1 MTRPVPANL
10 KELFSYRLN
19 RLAFV
24 SSRIAA
30 RVNESQYEL
39 GSRDWRIIGLLG
51 AFAPLSLNALAHE
64 ANIDK
69 SQASRS
75 VAELIERGYVKRG
88 ADESDG
94 RGVRLDLTPQGRAL
108 YRKVF
113 PKAVDR
119 NEKMLSVLTDEEREV
134 LERALD
140 KLTDHAIGLLEE
152 VRVKSARDGK
162 APARKEK

>member
-1 MTRPVPANL
+1 MPRLVPTNL

-24 SSRIAA
+24 SSRMAA
-30 RVNESQYEL
+30 KTNESLYEL

-75 VAELIERGYVKRG
+75 VGELIERGYVKRG
-88 ADESDG
+88 ADELDG
-94 RGVRLDLTPQGRAL
+94 RGVKLDLTPSGRAL

-113 PKAVDR
+113 PRAVER
-119 NEKMLSVLTDEEREV
+119 NEKMLSVLTEEEREV
-134 LERALD
+134 LERAID
-140 KLTDHAIGLLEE
+140 KLTVHAIGMLDELRAGSPRE
-152 VRVKSARDGK
+152 
-162 APARKEK
+162 RKTSGRR